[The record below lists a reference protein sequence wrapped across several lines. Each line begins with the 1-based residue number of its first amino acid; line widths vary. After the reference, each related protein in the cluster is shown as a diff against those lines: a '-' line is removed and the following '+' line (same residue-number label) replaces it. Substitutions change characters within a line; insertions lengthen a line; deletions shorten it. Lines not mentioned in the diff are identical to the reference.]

1 MMVSEKT
8 KISSGIDRLDLL
20 LGGGPFIG
28 DNVVWYDEVGSLAP
42 VFWLNFIKVS
52 QKENKPL
59 IFLSFDRSVKNLL
72 ELLGPLAKNPLLT
85 VLDCF
90 TNGKGEGAEVF
101 LSYYEQEDP
110 ELPCQIIRVD
120 EPRNP
125 DHVTGAFYGL
135 HKTMKGDVRFVFD
148 SLTGM
153 QELWGGEESIL
164 QFYSHS
170 CPRLYELNTIA
181 YWVVEKEAHS
191 QRLKAHIN
199 KTAQVAIDLSLK
211 RGKTSLTIVKAEKR
225 NLEGLHKPH
234 HYWSKDL
241 DITFDSEKR
250 ARSPIDVG
258 RRLKELRSQKGFSQ
272 TELGKLVGVTPST
285 ISQVESNQIYPS
297 LPALIKIAEILSV
310 DVTYLLQGEAKST
323 NRVVFPV
330 SEAFDVQIHHLPKE
344 SVTAKRLTPMDQD
357 SKSEPYLIK
366 ISPEKELPS
375 HFFTHKGEET
385 GYLLSGELQMIFKEA
400 VYTVKAGDLVSLTSE
415 SPSQWKNPGPT
426 PAELLWMK
434 IK

>member
-1 MMVSEKT
+1 MVSEKT
-8 KISSGIDRLDLL
+8 KITSGINRLDLL

-59 IFLSFDRSVKNLL
+59 IFLSFDRSIKNLL

-85 VLDCF
+85 ILDCF

-101 LSYYEQEDP
+101 LGYYEQKDP
-110 ELPCQIIRVD
+110 EWPCQIIRVD

-170 CPRLYELNTIA
+170 CPRLYELNTVA

-225 NLEGLHKPH
+225 NLEDLHKPH
-234 HYWSKDL
+234 NYWSKDL
-241 DITFDSEKR
+241 DITFDSEKK
-250 ARSPIDVG
+250 ARSSIDVG

-323 NRVVFPV
+323 HRVVFPA
-330 SEAFDVQIHHLPKE
+330 SESFDVQIHHLPKK
-344 SVTAKRLTPMDQD
+344 SVTARRLAPMDQD
-357 SKSEPYLIK
+357 SKFIPYLIK

-385 GYLLSGELQMIFKEA
+385 GYLLSGELQMIFEEA

-426 PAELLWMK
+426 TAELLWIK